1 MNPQQAQASSPQ
13 DTPQA
18 GNPTAKANQAAASL
32 AFATHL
38 QNQMLQHQAPAPQEP
53 QNAPK
58 PAKGEETMKDSP
70 KPDIDIDME
79 ALKSEL
85 QKDIHNSIKEEMSGI
100 RDEIKKALNEEQD

>member
-1 MNPQQAQASSPQ
+1 MPPQQAQA
-13 DTPQA
+13 
-18 GNPTAKANQAAASL
+18 GNPQPQNDMTQKANQSAASL

-53 QNAPK
+53 QNAPE
-58 PAKGEETMKDSP
+58 PAKSEETMKDSP
-70 KPDIDIDME
+70 KPDIDME